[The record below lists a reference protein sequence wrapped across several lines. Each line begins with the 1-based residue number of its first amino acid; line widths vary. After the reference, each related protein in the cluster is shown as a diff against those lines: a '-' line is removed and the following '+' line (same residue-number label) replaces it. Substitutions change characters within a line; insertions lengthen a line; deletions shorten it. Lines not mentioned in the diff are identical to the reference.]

1 MTAYADTPPFRAP
14 AAVVHL
20 QLSSYSSLW
29 LLTTCDGW
37 ESRIRMNLKLKQKIK
52 EKKGRQWSYG
62 LSPRWFK
69 EKIGLY
75 LQTCWKPHALLVC
88 KSIASSKKLW
98 FLLLSITRCCTVAS
112 SFFNSWTC
120 FCDPT
125 LDKPTLWNHQKS
137 NRRASARWSPS
148 LKLRYNPWKLVVGFD
163 LGRSIFRRYVGFR
176 EDISSYLLRRHLF
189 WWRRRPLR
197 HHLHPKVAKMIDKA
211 LAHSSWCE
219 HKIPRDTTTGQ
230 DTPNV
235 NTITII
241 ISLHYHYF
249 LLLNTI
255 C

>member
-20 QLSSYSSLW
+20 PAFKLFLAVVADHLW
-29 LLTTCDGW
+29 RM
-37 ESRIRMNLKLKQKIK
+37 RIQDQDEFEAKEAIK

-137 NRRASARWSPS
+137 NRRASARWPPS
-148 LKLRYNPWKLVVGFD
+148 LKLRYNPWKLVVGLD
-163 LGRSIFRRYVGFR
+163 LGRSIFRRYVTF
-176 EDISSYLLRRHLF
+176 
-189 WWRRRPLR
+189 
-197 HHLHPKVAKMIDKA
+197 
-211 LAHSSWCE
+211 
-219 HKIPRDTTTGQ
+219 
-230 DTPNV
+230 
-235 NTITII
+235 
-241 ISLHYHYF
+241 
-249 LLLNTI
+249 
-255 C
+255 